1 MKRVIWLMTFLA
13 VSVNQVHV
21 QEIGDP
27 QNGLALARQVC
38 SECHAIGRALARSPN
53 SRSPTF
59 SARVATWYRA
69 GTGLLDG
76 VEHVKQVARGARQAI
91 EPCHHEHVAGTQP
104 PQHLYQFDT
113 IAMSTRHLLGIDT
126 IATSRL

>member
-1 MKRVIWLMTFLA
+1 VPRDRARTGPLA
-13 VSVNQVHV
+13 ELTVTDV
-21 QEIGDP
+21 
-27 QNGLALARQVC
+27 L
-38 SECHAIGRALARSPN
+38 SP
-53 SRSPTF
+53 
-59 SARVATWYRA
+59 WYRA

-113 IAMSTRHLLGIDT
+113 IAMSTRHLLGL
-126 IATSRL
+126 AG